1 MKFQK
6 TGALVIATVG
16 MTVSAFAQQN
26 VRISQDGRPERIFR
40 PVSGLNM
47 RDMQFVKD
55 AAAAN
60 NFEILTSKL
69 AIDKSGNAFIQE
81 FAKEM
86 VQEHQS
92 SQNELRLIAD
102 KKGVSL
108 PSDMPKALQIAYNR
122 LARLNGSAFD
132 AAYQS
137 WQKQGH
143 EAASTK
149 FKAEIRNG
157 NDQDVKAYAVKTL
170 PAVTM
175 HYKMLLAK
183 RTMMGATKMDHG
195 M

>member
-1 MKFQK
+1 MKFK
-6 TGALVIATVG
+6 ISGALMVAAMS
-16 MTVSAFAQQN
+16 MTITAFAQQS
-26 VRISQDGRPERIFR
+26 VRISQDGRPERLFR

-69 AIDKSGNAFIQE
+69 AIERSGNTFVQE

-86 VQEHQS
+86 VHEHQS
-92 SQNELRLIAD
+92 SQNELRLIAMR
-102 KKGVSL
+102 KGVSL
-108 PSDMPKALQIAYNR
+108 PSRLPANLQSAYNR
-122 LARLNGSAFD
+122 LARLNGAAFD
-132 AAYQS
+132 RAYQM

-143 EAASTK
+143 EGASLK

-157 NDQDVKAYAVKTL
+157 RDQDIKAYAVKTL